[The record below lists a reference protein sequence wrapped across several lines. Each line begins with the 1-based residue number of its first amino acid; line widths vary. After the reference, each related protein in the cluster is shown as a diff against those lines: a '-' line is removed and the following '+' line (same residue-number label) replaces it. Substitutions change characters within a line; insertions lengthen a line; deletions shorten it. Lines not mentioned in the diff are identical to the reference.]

1 MNSTGNVEIGSLN
14 IKSFSQEQKVC
25 TEVCI
30 IESPSSTESSTTG
43 ITPSYESTVTQI
55 QLEKIHEDSPTEA
68 SNMVKQT
75 QIESHEKSTGT
86 IIRATKFISN
96 ISKTTLRSV
105 KIPPKRKD
113 SLPTPTKNSKG
124 MNGSTNGE
132 TKRVRSAGNQTN
144 LRPVSAITRIGSF
157 SGKHNRT
164 SNMQDRANKAK
175 KSKIIINSIECRPS
189 SANSEFNFQSKL
201 SFSTLATAVR
211 PKSACSFNPVINV
224 NGVQFVD
231 KVCCQDHNRQ
241 QAIKKSSS
249 VPNLSSVNQQPPNP
263 KDNKDSK
270 NGIKEKFLSPLTNT
284 KLIKKEP
291 KGVTASRIDEL
302 SLAILK
308 LSQERCSLANEMAK
322 LRTLS
327 FNDFSLKSNESKDK
341 NDKEDS
347 NKTKAKVNAKA
358 NGKAEVK
365 VEAKV
370 NGKGDVKV
378 DIKED
383 AAMIKNKINGKAV
396 DNKPLI
402 KETIIA
408 KDSISLAKE
417 AIKDKE
423 KAEISTNQEST
434 AEQKVANV

>member
-1 MNSTGNVEIGSLN
+1 MN

-30 IESPSSTESSTTG
+30 IESPTSTESSSTG

-55 QLEKIHEDSPTEA
+55 QLEKIHEDSPIEA

-249 VPNLSSVNQQPPNP
+249 VPNLSSVNQPPNP
-263 KDNKDSK
+263 KDNKDGK

-327 FNDFSLKSNESKDK
+327 FNDFSLKSNDKKVENESKEK
-341 NDKEDS
+341 NDKEDN
-347 NKTKAKVNAKA
+347 NKIKAKVNTKS

-370 NGKGDVKV
+370 NGKLDVKV
-378 DIKED
+378 DTKED
-383 AAMIKNKINGKAV
+383 ASVIKNKTNGKGV
-396 DNKPLI
+396 DNKPFI
-402 KETIIA
+402 KDAIIA

-423 KAEISTNQEST
+423 KCEIQTNQEST
-434 AEQKVANV
+434 VD